1 MTLQQLKY
9 IVAVAEQKSMRRAAD
24 ALYLSQPSLSNSVR
38 ELEGEIGLTLF
49 RRSNRGIELTAE
61 GEEFLSYARQI
72 LEQYRLMEARYRAE
86 SF

>member
-49 RRSNRGIELTAE
+49 QQGD
-61 GEEFLSYARQI
+61 
-72 LEQYRLMEARYRAE
+72 
-86 SF
+86 

>member
-38 ELEGEIGLTLF
+38 ELEGEIGTPCSAVPTGGLNL
-49 RRSNRGIELTAE
+49 RLRGK
-61 GEEFLSYARQI
+61 S
-72 LEQYRLMEARYRAE
+72 
-86 SF
+86 S